1 MDVLSV
7 LWNRA
12 IMADDASAVRG
23 KGWLIALPGQVALF
37 GLAVSLLDRAALGS
51 VLESGM
57 AQPNSASLYFLTA
70 TALFIPATV
79 LFRRGSPRAAT
90 AGLLLI
96 GLLTPPY
103 LTLLI
108 FQSLSDPPW
117 DLLGDALPPTM
128 DWYAAAR
135 AALLGAAA
143 MAYLI
148 SLYLLVRSTAAG
160 WRATPVP
167 RTTPLMLLHL
177 PLTGVHVTVLTFV
190 AIGQASRIA
199 QEEVRA
205 AARGKLFSGAH
216 LFYLENAA
224 ELAWTYAV
232 LFTVAG
238 TIALALAVI
247 AWRAGDHPAL
257 AAALGV
263 AGLPFLLLLL
273 VVSAGTPFMLS
284 GAADEAVPPILGSG
298 PDWYFPAILTQ
309 TALGAVAYVA
319 SVVALIKGVRPRRAG
334 LAPAAVLLDRQR

>member
-1 MDVLSV
+1 
-7 LWNRA
+7 
-12 IMADDASAVRG
+12 
-23 KGWLIALPGQVALF
+23 
-37 GLAVSLLDRAALGS
+37 
-51 VLESGM
+51 
-57 AQPNSASLYFLTA
+57 
-70 TALFIPATV
+70 
-79 LFRRGSPRAAT
+79 
-90 AGLLLI
+90 
-96 GLLTPPY
+96 
-103 LTLLI
+103 
-108 FQSLSDPPW
+108 
-117 DLLGDALPPTM
+117 M

-284 GAADEAVPPILGSG
+284 GAADEPVPSILGSG

-309 TALGAVAYVA
+309 TALGAPSLTSRAWSRSSKVYGHGEQALRPLEFFSIAGDEYGTATSWIDRPHTGGTLPAYRR
-319 SVVALIKGVRPRRAG
+319 VVARFGAGDACGRNHDRVSAAG
-334 LAPAAVLLDRQR
+334 LAGRRGSGCEDGKADAVARVWRKGSEPGGNDHVVSLLRRIPGDVRDRRP